1 MDALVAAHCRRA
13 QNLKQ
18 KRGWFATIKCKSEET
33 FGNSRFNF
41 FKICSYSNFGR
52 RIADCIGGISKY
64 WCMEV
69 SEEKKY
75 DYELKELQYM
85 EFGIPI

>member
-41 FKICSYSNFGR
+41 FKICSYSNFWQR
-52 RIADCIGGISKY
+52 NADCIGGISKY
-64 WCMEV
+64 LCMEV
-69 SEEKKY
+69 SDDEDNRGEKVQ
-75 DYELKELQYM
+75 L
-85 EFGIPI
+85 

>member
-41 FKICSYSNFGR
+41 FKICNYSNFGR
-52 RIADCIGGISKY
+52 RNADCIGGISKY
-64 WCMEV
+64 WCSMEV
-69 SEEKKY
+69 SDDEDNRGEKVQ
-75 DYELKELQYM
+75 L
-85 EFGIPI
+85 